1 VLREKG
7 ERSDGIY
14 GEIWGSRNEILNLG
28 GGPNGIYSKKHWCRV
43 VSSRAVPESAQADE
57 YKKFDLCAE
66 IPGRQPD
73 PVKCGEKPQQ
83 GLHTITGEI
92 LHMNGANLLLK
103 KTNGEEVLLHIDLS
117 TQMNGQIS
125 PGNRIEAS
133 VNEVEGEKHVLSLN
147 KTK

>member
-1 VLREKG
+1 MVSIPKIIGVVLYHLVLCL
-7 ERSDGIY
+7 SLPI
-14 GEIWGSRNEILNLG
+14 
-28 GGPNGIYSKKHWCRV
+28 
-43 VSSRAVPESAQADE
+43 ATQADE

-73 PVKCGEKPQQ
+73 PVKCGENPQQ